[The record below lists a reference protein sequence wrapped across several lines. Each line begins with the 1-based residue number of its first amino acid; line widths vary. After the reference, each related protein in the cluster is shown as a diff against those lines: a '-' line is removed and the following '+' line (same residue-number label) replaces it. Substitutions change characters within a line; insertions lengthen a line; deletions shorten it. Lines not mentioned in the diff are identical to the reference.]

1 MELKGRGNL
10 KMRDILMF
18 LISAINDDW
27 LMIYSLTISFNKLFY
42 EFIFHPN
49 EPYCVWY
56 SRLGKTRITHICNTV
71 SQFFHGFFN

>member
-49 EPYCVWY
+49 
-56 SRLGKTRITHICNTV
+56 
-71 SQFFHGFFN
+71 